1 MPEPSAEDQ
10 IAVLAGIQR
19 ILSEGQFTATYKFAL
34 LMAIADLAVE
44 VGDDSGAALTVSTKA
59 IAEKFIEYYWRHVVP
74 YIPGP
79 FAPAGVILQQNTFGQ
94 AAVVNFVQDARSR
107 YGDSLP
113 GISQNKK
120 AWSSLVNR
128 VEGVFW
134 QQPLWRLQ
142 RIADQPLN
150 FLYENQSIGTRVESL
165 TLLPGSRTACG
176 DSTR

>member
-79 FAPAGVILQQNTFGQ
+79 FAEGARMTGPKM
-94 AAVVNFVQDARSR
+94 RSR
-107 YGDSLP
+107 ANMALTC
-113 GISQNKK
+113 
-120 AWSSLVNR
+120 
-128 VEGVFW
+128 
-134 QQPLWRLQ
+134 Q
-142 RIADQPLN
+142 RN
-150 FLYENQSIGTRVESL
+150 TGR
-165 TLLPGSRTACG
+165 
-176 DSTR
+176 